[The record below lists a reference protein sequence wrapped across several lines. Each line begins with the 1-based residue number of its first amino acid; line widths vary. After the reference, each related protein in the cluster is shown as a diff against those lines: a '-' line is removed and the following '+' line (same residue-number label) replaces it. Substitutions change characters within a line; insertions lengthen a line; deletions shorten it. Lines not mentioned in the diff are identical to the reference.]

1 MIAGQEVRSTPRA
14 GAREDLKRNWRSA
27 HLAVFREVQE
37 SGVQEE
43 KTCWYRR
50 TMNAWAEST
59 VKAQNSLRSGKC
71 GARTICRSSILQ
83 LLTPATSLKTAR
95 SAECEFLLKSSR
107 ALARGVLLT
116 SSLAIVLDCVAKQ

>member
-1 MIAGQEVRSTPRA
+1 MILPSTQEATSGPARYDTRIQEFKNSRIQEVRSTPRA

-71 GARTICRSSILQ
+71 GARTMCRSSILQ
-83 LLTPATSLKTAR
+83 LLTPATPV
-95 SAECEFLLKSSR
+95 F
-107 ALARGVLLT
+107 
-116 SSLAIVLDCVAKQ
+116 